1 MRVTRRLLDLWAAIL
16 ARLGFLRRPLP
27 PAAPGAPAP
36 VPEPFLSVFA
46 PPGVSLGL
54 PGRYAKP
61 ATGGEP

>member
-1 MRVTRRLLDLWAAIL
+1 MLRRRLLDLAAALL

-27 PAAPGAPAP
+27 PAASSAPAP
-36 VPEPFLSVFA
+36 VPEPFLPVFV
-46 PPGVSLGL
+46 PPGLLLGL